1 MTIEAAV
8 SIAAAALVVAVAALL
23 LAVWLVLRTR
33 RLARL
38 AAFQPNLPGDLRAM
52 LEREIGRLDEL
63 VRQVEDA
70 RNRLPNVERQAM
82 AAVQHVGIVRFNPFE
97 DTGGQQSFVLA
108 MLDASGT
115 GFVVSSLHSRQA
127 TRLYLKQV
135 TNGRSEAQLSE
146 EEAQAIRQAVGA
158 APDRT

>member
-8 SIAAAALVVAVAALL
+8 SIAAAALVVAVVALL

-38 AAFQPNLPGDLRAM
+38 AAFQPNLPDDLRAM
-52 LEREIGRLDEL
+52 LEREIGRLDDL

-70 RNRLPNVERQAM
+70 RDRLPTVERQAM

-127 TRLYLKQV
+127 TRLYLKQL

-146 EEAQAIRQAVGA
+146 EETEALRQAGV
-158 APDRT
+158 PSTPK

>member
-8 SIAAAALVVAVAALL
+8 SIAAAALVVAVVALL

-38 AAFQPNLPGDLRAM
+38 AAFQPNLPDDLRAM
-52 LEREIGRLDEL
+52 LEREIGRLDDL

-70 RNRLPNVERQAM
+70 RDRLPTVERQAM

-108 MLDASGT
+108 MLDGSGS

-146 EEAQAIRQAVGA
+146 EEAEAIRQAGV
-158 APDRT
+158 PSTVK

>member
-8 SIAAAALVVAVAALL
+8 SIAAAALVVAVVALL

-38 AAFQPNLPGDLRAM
+38 AAFQPNLPGDLRVM
-52 LEREIGRLDEL
+52 LEREIGRLDKL
-63 VRQVEDA
+63 VREVEDA
-70 RNRLPNVERQAM
+70 RDRLPPVERQAA
-82 AAVQHVGIVRFNPFE
+82 AAVQHVGIVRFNPYE

-108 MLDASGT
+108 MLDAGGT

-127 TRLYLKQV
+127 TRLYLKQL

-146 EEAQAIRQAVGA
+146 EETEAIRQAGV
-158 APDRT
+158 PSTVK